1 MDSPGKAT
9 AHMTTSYLNRRVWIQ
24 SVSRRRKI
32 GRKAGISSQR
42 AQGMMFPTKL
52 NCKVRSSCII
62 VLFAQTAPPPL
73 TLVMLH
79 HDVHCWVAASYKHI
93 LAEHWAKIR
102 FQCLHKV
109 LRATKTIINRTWKIR
124 RRDGRSRLISQS
136 AGNKSTN
143 WLCSWHKLTKHLV
156 AELCF
161 SFRSEKPKITDGDF
175 STLDQICT
183 CGSQSRK
190 RGGSTQ
196 MVEGVC
202 VYTDTD
208 ACTYRYFYR
217 YSNNLHGSS
226 IGSSVSKSCDW
237 QRWDINLFE

>member
-1 MDSPGKAT
+1 METFKIVIVKAVITKIITYAGLLGPKIWGIVPLNILKWSRKEQENCQGRLERLKTNVLCPNPDVKTLAKTISLRQQLINPHVNAFQGPSQQMDSPGKAT

-42 AQGMMFPTKL
+42 AQGMMFPTEL

-102 FQCLHKV
+102 FPCLHKV

-124 RRDGRSRLISQS
+124 RRDVPG
-136 AGNKSTN
+136 
-143 WLCSWHKLTKHLV
+143 WL
-156 AELCF
+156 
-161 SFRSEKPKITDGDF
+161 R
-175 STLDQICT
+175 DQPGIKA
-183 CGSQSRK
+183 Q
-190 RGGSTQ
+190 
-196 MVEGVC
+196 
-202 VYTDTD
+202 
-208 ACTYRYFYR
+208 
-217 YSNNLHGSS
+217 
-226 IGSSVSKSCDW
+226 IGSAAGT
-237 QRWDINLFE
+237 N